1 MDGWAVANHW
11 FVRALEG
18 ERFGGGRGQGKRHVV
33 RPIEVGMKCED
44 LYVPC

>member
-18 ERFGGGRGQGKRHVV
+18 ERFGGGERTGEEACGQTH
-33 RPIEVGMKCED
+33 
-44 LYVPC
+44 